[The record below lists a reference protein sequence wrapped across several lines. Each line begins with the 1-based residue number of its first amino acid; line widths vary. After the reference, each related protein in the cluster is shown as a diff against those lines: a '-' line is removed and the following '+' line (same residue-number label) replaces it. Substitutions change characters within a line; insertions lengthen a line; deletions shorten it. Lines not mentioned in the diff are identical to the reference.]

1 MSAHSISLIPFRRL
15 QWVLVLGL
23 LAGCGGAGGGQEKE
37 EEKGQ
42 QAEQADTF
50 TIVVPRDVEEQID
63 LGEGGA
69 SVGDVYVFS
78 GPIYDES
85 QERELGRIDGQC
97 TTTSSPG
104 PSAEARRLCLANATF
119 TEEHEGAEIDTQ
131 GVGRLEAEEVL
142 FAVTGGTGEYRNAR
156 GQASFEFRPNGDVVI
171 SYELEAVQ

>member
-1 MSAHSISLIPFRRL
+1 MSTHSIGLLPLRGL
-15 QWVLVLGL
+15 MWGLALGL
-23 LAGCGGAGGGQEKE
+23 LAGCGGAEGGQEKE
-37 EEKGQ
+37 QKKGQ
-42 QAEQADTF
+42 QADTF
-50 TIVVPRDVEEQID
+50 TIVAPRDVEEQID

-104 PSAEARRLCLANATF
+104 PSAEARRLCIANATF
-119 TEEHEGAEIDTQ
+119 TEEHEGAEIDAQ
-131 GVGRLEAEEVL
+131 GVGRIEAEDVV

-156 GQASFEFRPNGDVVI
+156 GQATFEFRPNGDVVI
-171 SYELEAVQ
+171 SYELDTAQ